1 MRPLCFL
8 PFVFFSALNDYE
20 SSKVAGLGRAGAA
33 LCPSGPFAFPLVWNC
48 SRQLSVF
55 PAEVEAHVHNP

>member
-1 MRPLCFL
+1 MRDFCAVEIFHSERTLSDPGFAR
-8 PFVFFSALNDYE
+8 F
-20 SSKVAGLGRAGAA
+20 